1 MAKWPEPVEEWW
13 NETIELEED
22 YIKTLIDDIKE
33 IIKVAKLEDA
43 KRAYIYTA
51 EEWKWKVA
59 QVVAE
64 KRDFKASMGEV
75 MKDPEM
81 RKRGKDVSKLIQ
93 RLIKDRAFDFKRID
107 EEKALTQAKEF
118 IESEIGLEIIINP
131 EEDKGG
137 KKRQAMPMKPAIY
150 IE

>member
-1 MAKWPEPVEEWW
+1 
-13 NETIELEED
+13 
-22 YIKTLIDDIKE
+22 
-33 IIKVAKLEDA
+33 
-43 KRAYIYTA
+43 
-51 EEWKWKVA
+51 
-59 QVVAE
+59 
-64 KRDFKASMGEV
+64 MGEV

-107 EEKALTQAKEF
+107 EEKALRQAKDF
-118 IESEIGLEIIINP
+118 IERETGLEIVINP

-137 KKRQAMPMKPAIY
+137 KKKQAMPMKPAVY